1 MTHERENG
9 NGRYRV
15 ITAKYAYNKSNL
27 KKSRFKK
34 TCRNFAG

>member
-1 MTHERENG
+1 MSGKMVMADTG
-9 NGRYRV
+9 V